1 MTFQRSGVFAPPQW
15 PTAELLDT
23 TNPIASA
30 KPTIKKPLLQ
40 KLGPGL
46 ITGAADDDPSGI
58 ATYSQVGAMFGYS
71 MMWLM
76 LLSYPLMIAI
86 QEICARIGRVTGVGI
101 AANMRKHYPAPML
114 YAIVS
119 LLCVANV
126 FNLGADIGAMG
137 AAAQLLL
144 GGSLIPYTVGFSA
157 VSLLLQM
164 YVRYTRYV
172 AYLKWLTMALFAYVL
187 TAFVANVSWGQ
198 ALHATFVPSLTFNAK
213 YFTALIAVL
222 GTTISPYLFFWQAS
236 EEAEEVRDNR
246 KEHPLKWAPWQAR
259 KQFQRIR
266 VDTVVGMGFSNLVSL
281 FIILTTAA
289 TLHTAGI
296 TDIQTSAQA
305 AKALEPLAGRFA
317 FALFALGIIGTG
329 LLSVP
334 VLAGAAAYGV
344 AEAFRW
350 PASLERQPREARG
363 FYGVLAAATL
373 IGLALN
379 FVGLN
384 PIRALVWSAVINGV
398 VSVPLMVVTM
408 RLAVHPK
415 VMGQFTLPLRLRVV
429 GWIATVVMM
438 VASIGLFATLGW

>member
-1 MTFQRSGVFAPPQW
+1 
-15 PTAELLDT
+15 LDAA
-23 TNPIASA
+23 NPIANA
-30 KPTIKKPLLQ
+30 KPIAKKSFLQ

-157 VSLLLQM
+157 VSLVLQM
-164 YVRYTRYV
+164 YVRYTQYV
-172 AYLKWLTMALFAYVL
+172 TYLKWLTMALFAYVL

-198 ALHATFVPSLTFNAK
+198 ALHATFVPSLNFNVK

-236 EEAEEVRDNR
+236 EEAEEVRDHR
-246 KEHPLKWAPWQAR
+246 QEHPLKWAPWQAR
-259 KQFQRIR
+259 KQFQRIK

-289 TLHTAGI
+289 TLHAAGI

-329 LLSVP
+329 LLAVP

-363 FYGVLAAATL
+363 FYGVLAVATL

>member
-1 MTFQRSGVFAPPQW
+1 
-15 PTAELLDT
+15 LDT
-23 TNPIASA
+23 TTHIASA
-30 KPTIKKPLLQ
+30 KPTIKRPLLQ
-40 KLGPGL
+40 RLGPGL

-144 GGSLIPYTVGFSA
+144 GGSLIPYAVGFSA
-157 VSLLLQM
+157 VSLVLQM

-172 AYLKWLTMALFAYVL
+172 TYLKWLTMALFAYVL

-198 ALHATFVPSLTFNAK
+198 ALRATFVPSLTFNVK

-236 EEAEEVRDNR
+236 EEAEEVRDHR
-246 KEHPLKWAPWQAR
+246 QEHPLKWAPWQAR
-259 KQFQRIR
+259 KQFQRIK

-289 TLHTAGI
+289 TLHAAGI

-329 LLSVP
+329 LLAVP

-363 FYGVLAAATL
+363 FYGVLAVATL

-408 RLAVHPK
+408 RMAVNPK
-415 VMGQFTLPLRLRVV
+415 VMRQFTIPLRLRVV

>member
-1 MTFQRSGVFAPPQW
+1 
-15 PTAELLDT
+15 LDT
-23 TNPIASA
+23 TDPIASA
-30 KPTIKKPLLQ
+30 NPKIKKTLLQ

-71 MMWLM
+71 MAWLM

-86 QEICARIGRVTGVGI
+86 QEICARIGRVTGAGI
-101 AANMRKHYPAPML
+101 AANMRKHYPTPLL

-144 GGSLIPYTVGFSA
+144 GGSLIPYIIGFSV
-157 VSLLLQM
+157 VSLLLQV
-164 YVRYTRYV
+164 YVRYTQYV
-172 AYLKWLTMALFAYVL
+172 KYLKWLTMALFAYVL

-198 ALHATFVPSLTFNAK
+198 ALRAAFVPSLTFNVK

-236 EEAEEVRDNR
+236 EEAEDVRDNR

-259 KQFQRIR
+259 KQFQRIT
-266 VDTVVGMGFSNLVSL
+266 VDTVVGMGFSNGVSL

-289 TLHTAGI
+289 TLHAAGI

-317 FALFALGIIGTG
+317 FALFAVGIIGTG
-329 LLSVP
+329 LLAVP
-334 VLAGAAAYGV
+334 VLAGAAAYAV

-350 PASLERQPREARG
+350 PASLERQPHEARG

-373 IGLALN
+373 VGLGVN

-408 RLAVHPK
+408 RMAVHPK

-429 GWIATVVMM
+429 GWIATLVMM
-438 VASIGLFATLGW
+438 AASIGLFATLGW

>member
-1 MTFQRSGVFAPPQW
+1 
-15 PTAELLDT
+15 LDT
-23 TNPIASA
+23 TNRIASA

-40 KLGPGL
+40 RLGPGL

-114 YAIVS
+114 YATVS

-157 VSLLLQM
+157 VSLVLQM
-164 YVRYTRYV
+164 YVRYTQYV
-172 AYLKWLTMALFAYVL
+172 TYLKWLTMALFAYVL

-198 ALHATFVPSLTFNAK
+198 ALHATFVPSLNFNVK

-236 EEAEEVRDNR
+236 EEAEEVRDHR
-246 KEHPLKWAPWQAR
+246 QEHPLKWAPWQAR
-259 KQFQRIR
+259 KQFQRIK

-289 TLHTAGI
+289 TLHAAGI

-329 LLSVP
+329 LLAVP

-363 FYGVLAAATL
+363 FYGVLAVATL

-408 RLAVHPK
+408 RMAVNPK
-415 VMGQFTLPLRLRVV
+415 VMGRFTLPLRLRVV